1 MLDYNYRCPLDEA
14 AKNSTIW
21 TQPGEL
27 DQFFWGLVNNE
38 TLQQRYNLTVL
49 SGPTINDHN
58 DPWVVQLDGFLS
70 ALECFH
76 LIDLGH
82 QLGYQRS
89 KDVGKA
95 NYDGSYSS
103 YQNSARTSTTA
114 WCATNSV
121 CGRDPLAQA
130 ITARIAQ
137 LTGIPARYSENLQL
151 LRYQV
156 GQRYG
161 VHHDYTANLV
171 NRPPGV
177 RILTVFLYLND
188 DGLVGG
194 GTNFPLGNLT
204 IQPKQG
210 RAVLWPSV
218 LNDRP
223 GQKDPRTE
231 HQALPVQAGVKFGAN
246 AWIHERDFQTP
257 HAKGCTH

>member
-14 AKNSTIW
+14 ARNSTIW
-21 TQPGEL
+21 TQPGDL
-27 DQFFWGLVNNE
+27 DQFFGTLVNNR

-49 SGPTINDHN
+49 SGLKKDS
-58 DPWVVQLDGFLS
+58 PWIIQLDGFLS
-70 ALECFH
+70 AMECSH

-82 QLGYQRS
+82 ELGYQRS
-89 KDVGKA
+89 KDVGKV
-95 NYDGSYSS
+95 NYDGTYSS
-103 YQNSARTSTTA
+103 YQSTARTSTTA

-121 CGRDPLAQA
+121 CGRDPVAQA
-130 ITARIAQ
+130 VTHKIAD
-137 LTGIPARYSENLQL
+137 LTGIPSQYSENMQL
-151 LRYQV
+151 LRYQE

-171 NRPPGV
+171 GRPPGV

-188 DGLVGG
+188 EGLVGG
-194 GTNFPLGNLT
+194 GTNFPTVDNLT
-204 IQPKQG
+204 IQPRQG

-218 LNDRP
+218 RNDRP

-231 HQALPVQAGVKFGAN
+231 HQALPVERGVKFGAN

-257 HAKGCTH
+257 HDKGCTH